1 MQGPLFPPTNFDL
14 SRKDVN
20 IRTQIKQLFECIFR
34 LGRLTTDYTE
44 QYAKEEAEYNRMV
57 EAEVEMDEPTT
68 FLADQEVKL
77 ELQQLYD
84 AWLGFMVVQ
93 SECIHEIRVAN
104 GVRYT
109 IASYIFVE
117 LARLH
122 LLLHQPTILKEQDN
136 LACFPMSELT
146 TESYLTLQTLERT
159 KHGVW
164 VEIANSYKESLDD
177 KADGEEDDIYVV
189 ELLAKVNA
197 LWKTPIVNYKQSQI
211 RIMLLFLTQQL
222 NSLHTVDKSIV
233 QEFKHVFGVLMIR
246 IGQLFNPAAAAAF
259 PAPFG
264 GGESGIETPF
274 DETDESELQG
284 ESMAVKI
291 GAHPVVGGGGGTL
304 TPSLPFNV
312 FCALY
317 AGGILR
323 RLFYYDML
331 ILNRM
336 PPLQQRIV
344 ARHNFS
350 NCAYQWILKITNSF
364 ADEAFEDMFTSIVP
378 EGYNFVG
385 DDLWFKYYW
394 PHKVHSRG
402 ACITALRPHLHK
414 RFFSEVNMNRET
426 VLKACKTSHLSRLFV
441 LKAIDEYL
449 HIQLSQVAWMNACVV
464 YNEDIEY
471 MASVLELCKVPVI
484 LQVFSSFWLYDEC
497 KVHVSDDL
505 FEVIGMWFYMIKSKY
520 ACKLYDADMTGM
532 VKEVFSSNA

>member
-1 MQGPLFPPTNFDL
+1 MQGPHFPPTNFDL

-20 IRTQIKQLFECIFR
+20 IRTQVKELFQCIVS
-34 LGRLTTDYTE
+34 LGKLTTDYTE
-44 QYAKEEAEYNRMV
+44 QYAVEEAEYNKLV
-57 EAEVEMDEPTT
+57 EQELEMDEPTT
-68 FLADQEVKL
+68 FLSEPRTKH

-84 AWLGFMVVQ
+84 AWLNFMVIQ

-122 LLLHQPTILKEQDN
+122 LLLHQPIILKEQDN
-136 LACFPMSELT
+136 LACFPLEELST
-146 TESYLTLQTLERT
+146 DSYLTLQTLERT
-159 KHGVW
+159 KHSVW

-177 KADGEEDDIYVV
+177 KQDDEEDDIYVV

-197 LWKTPIVNYKQSQI
+197 LWKTPIMSFKSSQL

-222 NSLHTVDKSIV
+222 NSLHTVERSIV
-233 QEFKHVFGVLMIR
+233 QEFKQVFSVLMIR
-246 IGQLFNPAAAAAF
+246 IGQMYGQSEAVPSAC
-259 PAPFG
+259 G
-264 GGESGIETPF
+264 GRNAF
-274 DETDESELQG
+274 DETDEEELQG
-284 ESMAVKI
+284 ESMSITGKPI
-291 GAHPVVGGGGGTL
+291 
-304 TPSLPFNV
+304 PSLHFNV
-312 FCALY
+312 FCSLY
-317 AGGILR
+317 GSGILR

-331 ILNRM
+331 IANNM
-336 PPLQQRIV
+336 PSLP
-344 ARHNFS
+344 ARVLARYDFS
-350 NCAYQWILKITNSF
+350 KCAHQWTLKLVNSF
-364 ADEAFEDMFTSIVP
+364 ADEAFEDMFSSIVP

-402 ACITALRPHLHK
+402 ACITLLRPHLHK
-414 RFFSEVNMNRET
+414 RFFSEVNMNREV
-426 VLKACKTSHLSRLFV
+426 VLNACKTSHLSRLFV

-449 HIQLSQVAWMNACVV
+449 HIQLNQIAWMNACVV

-484 LQVFSSFWLYDEC
+484 LQVFSSFWLYDNC

-505 FEVIGMWFYMIKSKY
+505 FEVIGLWFYMLNSKY
-520 ACKLYDADMTGM
+520 ACQLYDVDMTRI
-532 VKEVFSSNA
+532 VKEVLHSVA